1 MSLPS
6 MALVHLALDCLGHF
20 SQPAPL
26 CLLLVP
32 RILIIFPQSQPLLI
46 PSPCSWPPS
55 TITQPSQA
63 SWHSSAPAS
72 NSLLLHGINCI
83 IPIRRSCPGD
93 FSGSP
98 VVKNLPRNAGDKGV
112 IPSWGTKIPHAV
124 KQLRLRAATRVR
136 ARQQK
141 ILHDATKTQCSQMN
155 KYFLRSCTVLNGI
168 LRCLMMIAFGPPQWL
183 SGKK

>member
-20 SQPAPL
+20 SQPVPL

-32 RILIIFPQSQPLLI
+32 RTLIIFPQSQSLLI

-55 TITQPSQA
+55 TITQPRQT
-63 SWHSSAPAS
+63 SWHSSAPS
-72 NSLLLHGINCI
+72 NNSLLLHGINCI
-83 IPIRRSCPGD
+83 ISIRRSCPGD

-98 VVKNLPRNAGDKGV
+98 VVKNLPCNAGDEGV
-112 IPSWGTKIPHAV
+112 IPSCRTKIPHAV
-124 KQLRLRAATRVR
+124 KKLRPGAATRVC

-141 ILHDATKTQCSQMN
+141 ILHNATKTQCSQMN
-155 KYFLRSCTVLNGI
+155 KYFLKKKLYCLKQDTEMLNDDNI
-168 LRCLMMIAFGPPQWL
+168 WTSPVAQW
-183 SGKK
+183 